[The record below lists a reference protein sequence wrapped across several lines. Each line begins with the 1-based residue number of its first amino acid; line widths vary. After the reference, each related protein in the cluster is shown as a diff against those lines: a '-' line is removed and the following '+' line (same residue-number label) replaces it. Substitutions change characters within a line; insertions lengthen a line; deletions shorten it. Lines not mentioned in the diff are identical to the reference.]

1 MVRTDLVKS
10 SAKSHVAT
18 SNAPPKIVVVIA
30 PKGGVGKSTL
40 TMSLLVSA
48 RKTGVLVLGVNM
60 DPQATLNKWA
70 IRRQNMIADNPAADI
85 PVIPVETIEPGNW
98 RELKRLKGY
107 DLVIVDTPPGHADT
121 QHAIR
126 SMCDV
131 ADVVLVPTSAAGVDL
146 EEIIPFGVNVASGRA
161 IFVLNRVNRRTKSFS
176 RAKLELVKAGELY
189 PSDIPSLEAIP
200 TQYDLGLAV
209 TDFGE
214 PGAADL
220 DALWHFVRRQAG
232 LAPVVPH
239 G

>member
-10 SAKSHVAT
+10 GAKSHVAT
-18 SNAPPKIVVVIA
+18 SNAPPKVAVVIA

-48 RKTGVLVLGVNM
+48 RKSGLSVLGVNM

-85 PVIPVETIEPGNW
+85 PVIPVET
-98 RELKRLKGY
+98 
-107 DLVIVDTPPGHADT
+107 T
-121 QHAIR
+121 
-126 SMCDV
+126 
-131 ADVVLVPTSAAGVDL
+131 DVVLVPTSAAGVDL

-161 IFVLNRVNRRTKSFS
+161 IFVLNRVNRRTKSYS